1 MFGTLALGLFSLSL
15 LFAAW
20 KLFRLYQAHFS
31 VGSASWN
38 AHQIALREELAR
50 LSSHRASAED
60 AQAFAL
66 KEQRYIRRLE
76 LQLAHDVFPD
86 EVERRRAERY
96 EALRRLEDAQVFERL
111 EEGDESRD

>member
-1 MFGTLALGLFSLSL
+1 MLGALALGLFALSL
-15 LFAAW
+15 LLAAW
-20 KLFRLYQAHFS
+20 TLFRLYQAHFS

-76 LQLAHDVFPD
+76 LQLAHDVFSD
-86 EVERRRAERY
+86 EVERRRAKRY
-96 EALRRLEDAQVFERL
+96 EALRRLEDVQVFERL
-111 EEGDESRD
+111 KEDEEGGD